1 MYHNKN
7 SNSRIKNK
15 GKLFVLGF
23 VLVVTAV
30 TAFGDVEQD
39 PMAAGAK
46 ENINARDVNVS
57 RGEDIPA
64 GGTIQSITFD
74 KDTAIKDGLRVLSA
88 MYKKNI
94 VPSPKVDGVMGFT
107 RLYNVTFEEAMDAI
121 LGVNFKYEQEG
132 QLIKVY
138 TREEY
143 KKIKEDKDR
152 MVHKVFTLY
161 YISAAEAVKL
171 VSPVLSSAGRM
182 TASSP
187 AETGISTGREGIS
200 GEVGGDSMALNDAV
214 VVYDYPENV
223 AKAEKVIASI
233 DVRPKQVL
241 IEATILSATLTEN
254 MKVGIDWNLLR
265 GVNLDGTDAKA
276 AVYSET
282 TGDIIE
288 AAVAETNPLEQIAAS
303 VVGDAIETAGFAST
317 AYGGLRIGI
326 RTGDL
331 ASLITALETV
341 TDVTV
346 LANPKIL
353 ALNKQLGTVFIG
365 TKIGYKSQTTQT
377 DTSTTQ
383 KVEFLDT
390 GTKLSFRPY
399 IADDGYIRMDIYPK
413 DSSGELSAEGIPT
426 ETTAE
431 LTTNIMVKDG
441 QTIVIGGLFRDAIT
455 SSKSQVPFF
464 GDLPFI
470 GAAFRGVSDTSKRQE
485 VIVLLTPHII
495 KEPEDTNGEAR
506 AADVSRKRIGA
517 RESLQWA
524 TRSRLAEDSYA
535 KAVEYY
541 LAGKKKA
548 ALNKLNWALTARPTY
563 MEALRLKE
571 RIIRETA
578 PDDTATIERIMLDVI
593 EREES
598 SKWLRK

>member
-1 MYHNKN
+1 MYQNK
-7 SNSRIKNK
+7 SIKSLTK
-15 GKLFVLGF
+15 SKSKLLLLSFVLIA
-23 VLVVTAV
+23 TA
-30 TAFGDVEQD
+30 AALGDIEQ
-39 PMAAGAK
+39 
-46 ENINARDVNVS
+46 
-57 RGEDIPA
+57 IPKD

-74 KDTAIKDGLRVLSA
+74 KDSKIKDGLRVLSA

-94 VPSPKVDGVMGFT
+94 VPSENVEGVIGFT

-121 LGVNFKYEQEG
+121 LGANFKYEQDG

-138 TREEY
+138 AKEEY

-152 MVHKVFTLY
+152 MTYKVFTLY
-161 YISAAEAVKL
+161 YITAAEAVKL
-171 VSPVLSSAGRM
+171 VTPVLSSDGRI
-182 TASSP
+182 TASSA
-187 AETGISTGREGIS
+187 AETGISMGRDGIS
-200 GEVGGDSMALNDAV
+200 GKVGGDSITMNDTI
-214 VVYDYPENV
+214 VVYDYPENIAKV
-223 AKAEKVIASI
+223 AEVIESI
-233 DVRPKQVL
+233 DVRPKQIL
-241 IEATILSATLTEN
+241 IEATILSATLTDT

-282 TGDIIE
+282 TGAIIE
-288 AAVAETNPLEQIAAS
+288 PAVAKTTPLEQIAAK
-303 VVGDAIETAGFAST
+303 VVGEAIETTGFANPT
-317 AYGGLRIGI
+317 IGGLRIGI

-331 ASLITALETV
+331 AALITALETV

-353 ALNKQLGTVFIG
+353 ALNKQVGTVFIG
-365 TKIGYKSQTTQT
+365 AKIGYKSQTTQT

-413 DSSGELSAEGIPT
+413 DSSGTLSADGIPT

-431 LTTNIMVKDG
+431 LTSNIMVKDG
-441 QTIVIGGLFRDAIT
+441 QTIVIGGLFRDDVT
-455 SSKSQVPFF
+455 SSKSQVPFL
-464 GDLPFI
+464 GDLPLI

-495 KEPEDTNGEAR
+495 KEPEETDGDAR

-517 RESLQWA
+517 REALQWT
-524 TRSRLAEDSYA
+524 TRSRLAEDSYS

-541 LAGKKKA
+541 LKGKKKA
-548 ALNKLNWALTARPTY
+548 ALDKLNWALVAQPTY
-563 MEALRLKE
+563 LEALRLKE
-571 RIIRETA
+571 RIISETS
-578 PDDTATIERIMLDVI
+578 PDGSATIERVMLDVI

-598 SKWLRK
+598 SKWLRR